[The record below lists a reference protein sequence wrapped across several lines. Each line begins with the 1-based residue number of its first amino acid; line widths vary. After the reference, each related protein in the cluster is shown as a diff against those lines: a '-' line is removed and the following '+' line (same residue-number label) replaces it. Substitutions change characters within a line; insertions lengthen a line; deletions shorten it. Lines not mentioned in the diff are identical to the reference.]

1 MKKLI
6 AITVLLLLI
15 FTVFPGCQSQPD
27 DSTGPSPSSQPA
39 TPVAGPSN
47 ASPPPLE
54 NIIWRLD
61 YATIKYDSQGNELWV
76 ARYNGLGN
84 NIDEANAL
92 AVDGAGNI
100 YVTGGS
106 RSERGNGIRED
117 YATIKYGG
125 NGNELWVAR
134 YTGPGDGDNTATAL
148 AVDGKGN
155 VYVTGQSNSQKGDLD
170 FATVKY
176 DSHGRELWVARY
188 NGPGNNVDGAD
199 ALVVDSK
206 GNVYVTGNSRGN
218 KGHDDYATIKYDAN
232 GNELWV
238 ARYDDGSSTAMAVD
252 SVGNVY
258 VTGFSRANNDLNG
271 YLTIKY
277 DNVGNQLWTAA
288 YNFPGSGDHVAY
300 AIAVDKNGSVYVTGR
315 SIGDSYDYATVKY
328 DSDGNELWVAR
339 YNGPANRS
347 DQASSIA
354 VDADGNVYVTGRSDN
369 ENRERDYTTLKYDA
383 DGKLLWEA
391 RYTEDGYGDGM
402 ATALAVDDSGNVY
415 VTGQSYG
422 NNSGWDYATIKY
434 DSNGKQLWSARYNG
448 PANSLDRAT
457 FLAIDSEGN
466 VHVIGSSSGTA
477 GVPIT
482 TQSPWPDVSVYIDV
496 TQVIK
501 TRTGD
506 EIAFGFETGT
516 RLGLGWNETHDEN
529 MVSLVDRELV
539 MNQTGI
545 SGTTWFLF
553 KALKPGESRITFV
566 YGHGG
571 GGPVADTKEF
581 RIEIEE

>member
-15 FTVFPGCQSQPD
+15 FTILLGCQAQPE
-27 DSTGPSPSSQPA
+27 STSPSPSNQ
-39 TPVAGPSN
+39 PVAPVPGPSN
-47 ASPPPLE
+47 ASSPPLE
-54 NIIWRLD
+54 NVIWRLD
-61 YATIKYDSQGNELWV
+61 YATIKYDSQGNQLWV
-76 ARYNGLGN
+76 ARYNGPGN

-92 AVDGAGNI
+92 AVDDAGNV
-100 YVTGGS
+100 YVTGVS
-106 RSERGNGIRED
+106 RSDRGNGIRED
-117 YATIKYGG
+117 YATIKYDS
-125 NGNELWVAR
+125 NGDELWVAR
-134 YTGPGDGDNTATAL
+134 YNGPGDGDNTATAL

-155 VYVTGQSNSQKGDLD
+155 IYVTGQSNSQKGDLD

-176 DSHGRELWVARY
+176 DSEGREIWVARY

-199 ALVVDSK
+199 ALVVDSE

-218 KGHDDYATIKYDAN
+218 KGHDDYATIKYDN
-232 GNELWV
+232 DGNQLWV
-238 ARYDDGSSTAMAVD
+238 ARYDDGSSTALAVD
-252 SVGNVY
+252 DAGNVY
-258 VTGFSRANNDLNG
+258 VTGFSRAGDDLH
-271 YLTIKY
+271 YATVKY
-277 DNVGNQLWTAA
+277 DGNGNQLWLATYNAPEGGQDIA
-288 YNFPGSGDHVAY
+288 YDL
-300 AIAVDKNGSVYVTGR
+300 AVDNMGNVSVTGR
-315 SIGDSYDYATVKY
+315 SIGANYDYATVKY
-328 DSDGNELWVAR
+328 DSQGNELWVAR
-339 YNGPANRS
+339 YNGPADRS

-457 FLAIDSEGN
+457 SLAIDSEGN

-482 TQSPWPDVSVYIDV
+482 TQPPWPDVPVYDDAN
-496 TQVIK
+496 QVIK
-501 TRTGD
+501 VKTGG
-506 EIAFGFETGT
+506 ESAFGFETGT
-516 RLGLGWNETHDEN
+516 RLGLGWDEN
-529 MVSLVDRELV
+529 HDDNLVSLVGRELV
-539 MNQTGI
+539 MDQTGI

-553 KALKPGESRITFV
+553 KALKPGETRITFV

-571 GGPVADTKEF
+571 GGPVVDTKEF
-581 RIEIEE
+581 RIEIGE